1 MVPII
6 KNNPMKRII
15 IIALVAIISITSSIA
30 CTTAVIS
37 GKHTKDGRPMLWKHR
52 DTWAVNNKIMI
63 FHDGKYD
70 YTGLVNSKDKSG
82 KSIWIGYNSTG
93 FAIMNSASYNLN
105 NDTIKQ
111 SGLEGR
117 IMKQAL
123 QTCATIDDF
132 EKLLNDM
139 SKPTRL
145 EANFGVIDGKG
156 GAAYFELSNFNVIKF
171 DANDAAT
178 APMGYIIR
186 SNYSF
191 SGTPKNGAGYIRYE
205 SANKVLDEAV
215 KSGGIAAED
224 ILQGLSRNLTHSLTG
239 TNLWDYANLPAGTKK
254 FVWFEDFIPRSGSS
268 SSCLVEGVN
277 PDEDARLTTMWSIVG
292 WPLASVTIPIW
303 MNNHDDLPLVLVY
316 DDEVKDS
323 PLCNKALELKKKVY
337 CYDWGK
343 SSRHYI
349 NVNALLNADGTG
361 IMQQLKPLDDALIKQ
376 GHELMESMR
385 NNGFSN
391 EKVKDF
397 YNDVDKQVRTEYN
410 AKFGL

>member
-1 MVPII
+1 
-6 KNNPMKRII
+6 MKKIFLF
-15 IIALVAIISITSSIA
+15 ALLAIVSITSSIA

-37 GKHTKDGRPMLWKHR
+37 GKYTKDGRPLLWKNR
-52 DTWAVNNKIMI
+52 DTWAVNNKIMV

-70 YTGLVNSKDKSG
+70 YAGLVNSKDKIG

-117 IMKQAL
+117 VMKQAL

-139 SKPTRL
+139 PKPTRL

-156 GAAYFELSNFNVIKF
+156 GAAYFELSNFKVVKF
-171 DANDAAT
+171 DANDAST
-178 APMGYIIR
+178 APMGYIVR

-191 SGTPKNGAGYIRYE
+191 SGTPKNGAGYIRYVT
-205 SANKVLDEAV
+205 ANNVLDMAV
-215 KSGGIAAED
+215 KSGGIVAED
-224 ILQGLSRNLTHSLTG
+224 ILQGLSRNLTNSLTQD
-239 TNLWDYANLPAGTKK
+239 NLWEYKNIPENHKK

-268 SSCLVEGVN
+268 SSCVVEGVK
-277 PDEDARLTTMWSIVG
+277 PGEDARLTTMWSVVG
-292 WPLASVTIPIW
+292 WPLASVAIPIW
-303 MNNHDDLPLVLVY
+303 ITKHDDLPNVVSY
-316 DDEVKDS
+316 NDSIKDS
-323 PLCNKALELKKKVY
+323 PLCHKALALKKKVY

-343 SSRHYI
+343 SAKHYI

-361 IMQQLKPLDDALIKQ
+361 IMQRLKPLDNSLIAQ
-376 GHELMESMR
+376 GHNLLNELRREGYDS
-385 NNGFSN
+385 
-391 EKVKDF
+391 KKIKAF
-397 YNDVDKQVRTEYN
+397 YDGADKQILITYSQL
-410 AKFGL
+410 FGL

>member
-1 MVPII
+1 
-6 KNNPMKRII
+6 MKK
-15 IIALVAIISITSSIA
+15 IALLTLMAFTLFASSIA

-37 GKHTKDGRPMLWKHR
+37 GKYTKDGRPMLWKHR

-63 FHDGKYD
+63 FHDGDFD
-70 YTGLVNSKDKSG
+70 YAGLVNSKDKSG
-82 KSIWIGYNSTG
+82 KSVWIGYNSAG

-139 SKPTRL
+139 PKPTRL

-156 GAAYFELSNFNVIKF
+156 GAAYFELSNFNVVKF

-178 APMGYIIR
+178 APMGYIVR
-186 SNYSF
+186 SNFSF
-191 SGTPKNGAGYIRYE
+191 SGTPKNGAGYTRYVT
-205 SANKVLDEAV
+205 ANNVLDNAV
-215 KSGGIAAED
+215 KSGGIVAED

-239 TNLWDYANLPAGTKK
+239 TNLWDYANIPAGTKK

-268 SSCLVEGVN
+268 SSCVVEGVK
-277 PDEDARLTTMWSIVG
+277 PGEDARLTTMWSIVG
-292 WPLASVTIPIW
+292 WPLASVAIPIW
-303 MNNHDDLPLVLVY
+303 ITKHDDLPDVVTY
-316 DDEVKDS
+316 NDSIKDS
-323 PLCNKALELKKKVY
+323 PLCHKALALKKKVY
-337 CYDWGK
+337 CYNWGK
-343 SSRHYI
+343 SAKHYI

-361 IMQQLKPLDDALIKQ
+361 IMQRLKPLDNSLIAQ
-376 GHELMESMR
+376 GHNLLNELRREGYDS
-385 NNGFSN
+385 
-391 EKVKDF
+391 KKIKAF
-397 YNDVDKQVRTEYN
+397 YDSADKQILIAYSLL
-410 AKFGL
+410 FGL

>member
-1 MVPII
+1 
-6 KNNPMKRII
+6 MKRILI
-15 IIALVAIISITSSIA
+15 VALLAIVSITSSIA

-70 YTGLVNSKDKSG
+70 YAGLVNSKDKSG
-82 KSIWIGYNSTG
+82 KSIWIGYNDAG

-139 SKPTRL
+139 PKPTRL
-145 EANFGVIDGKG
+145 EANFGVIDGEG
-156 GAAYFELSNFNVIKF
+156 GAAYFELSNFNVKKF

-178 APMGYIIR
+178 APMGYIVR
-186 SNYSF
+186 SNFSF

-205 SANKVLDEAV
+205 TANRVLDEAV

-224 ILQGLSRNLTHSLTG
+224 VLQGLSRNLTHSLTG
-239 TNLWDYANLPAGTKK
+239 TNLWDYADIPAGTKK
-254 FVWFEDFIPRSGSS
+254 FVWFEDYIPRSGSS

-277 PDEDARLTTMWSIVG
+277 PGEDTRLTTMWSIVG
-292 WPLASVTIPIW
+292 WPLASVTIPVWI
-303 MNNHDDLPLVLVY
+303 NNNDDLPSVLMY
-316 DDEVKDS
+316 DEELKDS
-323 PLCNKALELKKKVY
+323 PLCYKALKLKKEVY
-337 CYDWGK
+337 CYNWGK

-349 NVNALLNADGTG
+349 NVNALLNADDTG
-361 IMQQLKPLDDALIKQ
+361 IMQQLKPLDDALISQ
-376 GHELMESMR
+376 GHKLLDDMR
-385 NNGFSN
+385 KDGFSN

-397 YNDVDKQVRTEYN
+397 YKGVDKQVSIEYN
-410 AKFGL
+410 ARFGL